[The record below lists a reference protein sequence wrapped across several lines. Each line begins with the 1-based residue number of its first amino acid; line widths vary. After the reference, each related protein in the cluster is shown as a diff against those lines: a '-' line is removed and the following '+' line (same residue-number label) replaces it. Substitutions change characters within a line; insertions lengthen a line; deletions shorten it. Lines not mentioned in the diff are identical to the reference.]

1 MFVHRERVNSSSMI
15 FVITTVLIF
24 KEDKIKCIYYIY
36 CFVLFARRMNNL
48 TRHLAILNVLG
59 PADASL
65 LDGMSLLASLL
76 VTWGPVLIE
85 MSNVTLRNSPD
96 HQPHE
101 PRDSSDQ

>member
-1 MFVHRERVNSSSMI
+1 MFLHREGVNPSSMI

-24 KEDKIKCIYYIY
+24 KEDKIKDIF

-65 LDGMSLLASLL
+65 LDGMSLRASLL

-96 HQPHE
+96 HQPHVT
-101 PRDSSDQ
+101 RDGSDL